1 MVNNACLIMV
11 NNGDAFQDELDVM
24 YERVTFAGSYANKVD
39 FNIFRHNNNI
49 YLAVRYNRLGRITK

>member
-1 MVNNACLIMV
+1 MV

-39 FNIFRHNNNI
+39 SYILKGGICGH
-49 YLAVRYNRLGRITK
+49 RIPQTI